1 MMLYN
6 KNYYYNLL
14 HKFPKNIPNVFEE
27 QIDLDLRR
35 TYPNDKFFQNNN
47 NIAMLKN
54 VLIAFSRRVTTIGYC
69 QGFNFIV
76 GRILK
81 ICQNEVIKYLI
92 I

>member
-1 MMLYN
+1 MSYK

-14 HKFPKNIPNVFEE
+14 HKFPKNIPNIFEE